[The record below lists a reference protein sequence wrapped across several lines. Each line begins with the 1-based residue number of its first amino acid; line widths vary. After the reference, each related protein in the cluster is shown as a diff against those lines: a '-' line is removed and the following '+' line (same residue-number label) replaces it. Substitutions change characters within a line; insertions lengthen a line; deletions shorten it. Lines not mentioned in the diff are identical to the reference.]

1 MATEAPAAE
10 APAEEKKKKPILL
23 IILGVVG
30 VIVVAVGV
38 AFGTLYLSGY
48 YEKKAEIAA
57 MDKVDELEAAA
68 AKAKDEA
75 PQKTKK
81 EAPEATKF
89 EKNYM
94 QMEKDL
100 MTNITGSKKVMVV
113 QVALMTHY
121 DNRVFDNIKKHE
133 FAIRSAVLDVMRQ
146 TTEPETAKP
155 EFRKQLAD
163 KIKDTMNE
171 MLEKYVDAGIK
182 TYRYNNLG
190 LDCEHFFVVSHKHRI
205 AINRHINY
213 LLAERK
219 DRVMFLQAA
228 SKCHGVTMQ
237 PQNMILWVGIEL
249 LCCARRYRKNSPVSG
264 AVYVVQS
271 WDAKHVI
278 VRLHAIIKERS

>member
-38 AFGTLYLSGY
+38 AFGTLYFSGY

-113 QVALMTHY
+113 QLAVMTHY
-121 DNRVFDNIKKHE
+121 DSRVFDNIKKHE
-133 FAIRSAVLDVMRQ
+133 FALRSAMLDVMRQ
-146 TTEPETAKP
+146 TTEAEASKP
-155 EFRKQLAD
+155 EFRKELAV
-163 KIKDTMNE
+163 KLKDIMNTL
-171 MLEKYVDAGIK
+171 LEEYEDFGGV
-182 TYRYNNLG
+182 
-190 LDCEHFFVVSHKHRI
+190 E
-205 AINRHINY
+205 
-213 LLAERK
+213 E
-219 DRVMFLQAA
+219 VMFT
-228 SKCHGVTMQ
+228 SFVMQ
-237 PQNMILWVGIEL
+237 
-249 LCCARRYRKNSPVSG
+249 
-264 AVYVVQS
+264 
-271 WDAKHVI
+271 
-278 VRLHAIIKERS
+278 